1 MGRLARRLGG
11 AVAIAGIAAC
21 GGRSDG
27 VPAGFDVATEFARV
41 RAAQGDLTA
50 ARERLD
56 RARAEAA
63 AGPAAAARGTASAL
77 DAQAAFDRAYA
88 RQQRALA
95 VFLNRA
101 LNAAPGRPETRAALA
116 LYADSAVANAR
127 FLLERGGDRAQ
138 AIRILDPPQR
148 AYRALGLQPPPEL
161 AATLD
166 EARRAPAA
174 TPTPLPTVAEPGRRR
189 RRPHR

>member
-11 AVAIAGIAAC
+11 AVAIAAIAAC

-63 AGPAAAARGTASAL
+63 AGAAPSPASAL

-116 LYADSAVANAR
+116 LYAESAVANAR

-138 AIRILDPPQR
+138 VIRILDAPQR

-161 AATLD
+161 TATLD

-174 TPTPLPTVAEPGRRR
+174 TPTPLPTVGEPGRRR